1 MRLTPTI
8 ERHQIGSESFVKNET
23 ILSVKGL
30 KTEFALDEG
39 TVKAVDGV
47 SFEVGRGQVIG
58 LVGESGCGKSVSIK
72 SIMGI
77 IQKPGKVVE
86 GEIFFRPKEGENMV
100 DLRNYDNRG
109 KEMRNIRGN
118 DIALIPQEPMAAL
131 SPVHTIGNQL
141 VEAIRLHRNIS
152 KKQAEKV
159 AVERM
164 RQVGVP
170 SPEERMDVYSWQL
183 SGGLR
188 QRVMIAMA
196 LMCDPRLL
204 IADEP
209 TTAIDVTTQA
219 QVLSLLRELQSAQD
233 LAMIFITHDLGVV
246 AQIADYV
253 VVMYLGKVV
262 EQGPVDDI
270 FYNSTHP
277 YT

>member
-8 ERHQIGSESFVKNET
+8 ERRQIGLESFVKNET